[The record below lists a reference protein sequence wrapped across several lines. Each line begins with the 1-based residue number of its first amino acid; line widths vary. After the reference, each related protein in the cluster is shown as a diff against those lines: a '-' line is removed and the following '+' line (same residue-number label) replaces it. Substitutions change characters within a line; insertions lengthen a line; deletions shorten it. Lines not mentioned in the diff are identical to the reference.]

1 MNYLRATSLFSGS
14 PERYPTLAQNW
25 AYSQE
30 TLEHLRSRLAAELSD
45 EIFTVAAA
53 GSLGRMEACPLSDV
67 DYIVLSYEEHDTTSD
82 FEKLKRIVGELGF
95 PQPKKEGVFS
105 TAISLRKLIDSAGTM
120 TEDLSLLARRI
131 LFLVESRPLF
141 KDENFL
147 LAVDAVFELYAAQVR
162 REPNKHFVF
171 LLNDLIRYF
180 RSICVN
186 YESTFWRENEKWP
199 LRNLKLRHSR
209 VLMYAGLLVL
219 IGAASGQEPSHRVT
233 YLRDHLHL
241 TPLERLAAVYSE
253 HRDDNFQRLASL
265 YDVFLQQ
272 ISDPPTREHLQNI
285 DHAQRFEEPIFLR
298 LKANAEAFIAELS
311 RFLWARRGLGAI
323 VSSSISC
330 SDPKKENQPGAR
342 HAG

>member
-1 MNYLRATSLFSGS
+1 MLPLMIHSREAQFPWST
-14 PERYPTLAQNW
+14 ERYPTLARNW

-30 TLEHLRSRLAAELSD
+30 TLQRLRSRLAPVLSD
-45 EIFTVAAA
+45 EVFTVAAA

-67 DYIVLSYEEHDTTSD
+67 DYIVLSYEESDISSD
-82 FEKLKRIVGELGF
+82 FDRMRKIVTELGF

-105 TAISLRKLIDSAGTM
+105 TAISLRRLIESAGTM

-131 LFLVESRPLF
+131 LLLVESRPLF

-147 LAVDAVFELYAAQVR
+147 VAVDAVFELYAAQVR
-162 REPNKHFVF
+162 REPSKHFVF

-209 VLMYAGLLVL
+209 VLMYAGLLAL
-219 IGAASGQEPSHRVT
+219 IGAASSQAPDHRVA
-233 YLRDHLHL
+233 YLRDHLPL
-241 TPLERLAAVYSE
+241 TPFERLSAVYAE
-253 HRDDNFQRLASL
+253 HRDDNFQRLAAL

-272 ISDPPTREHLQNI
+272 ISDPATREHLQNI
-285 DHAQRFEEPIFLR
+285 DYAKRFGEPIFLR

-311 RFLWARRGLGAI
+311 RFIWARRGTW
-323 VSSSISC
+323 
-330 SDPKKENQPGAR
+330 SDRFFEYLVF
-342 HAG
+342 